1 MPPRESS
8 PGCRKGY
15 LGDEVAHIGQD
26 SPRCQVDFPVSGSDE
41 LLVESQVLGGTLASY
56 AQFVQV
62 TAMETDRAL
71 RERKQ
76 LQQST
81 SPSRSFHLSS
91 LLLSFAPS
99 SFQVGGRAPEKTQT
113 SHLGKPRAH
122 NREPDAINYTHLK
135 QAPKYE

>member
-1 MPPRESS
+1 MLRDGLNIGKSS

-56 AQFVQV
+56 AQLVQV

-71 RERKQ
+71 RDANSSNSQ
-76 LQQST
+76 LV
-81 SPSRSFHLSS
+81 PH
-91 LLLSFAPS
+91 APS
-99 SFQVGGRAPEKTQT
+99 IVLVSCCPSLPLPPRSEEGPLRKPKLPTWENPEHTTGSGMQ
-113 SHLGKPRAH
+113 
-122 NREPDAINYTHLK
+122 
-135 QAPKYE
+135 